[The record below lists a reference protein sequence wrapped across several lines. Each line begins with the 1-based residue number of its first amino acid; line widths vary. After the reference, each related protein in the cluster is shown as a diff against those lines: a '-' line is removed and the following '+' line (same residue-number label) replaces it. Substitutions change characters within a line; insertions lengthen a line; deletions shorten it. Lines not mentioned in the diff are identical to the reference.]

1 MTAMKKDD
9 HERCSYLKSGV
20 FQIFLKRIPWLMML
34 MVSAVF
40 TGGIIS
46 TFESALA
53 AQTVLV
59 SYIPMLMGAGGNA
72 GIQSSVA
79 VIRGLSLRE
88 LQTKDYFSVFWKEL
102 RISVLCGLALAAAN
116 LLKIVLIDNL
126 LLQFGVTLQ
135 VSGVVS
141 LTLFVTVVFS
151 KVIGCSLPMLSE
163 RLGFDPAVM
172 ASPFI
177 TTIVDAISLLI
188 YFTLSKI
195 LLSI

>member
-1 MTAMKKDD
+1 MEENKKD
-9 HERCSYLKSGV
+9 RRPYLKTSV
-20 FQIFLKRIPWLMML
+20 FQVFKNRIPWLLML

-40 TGGIIS
+40 TGWIIA

-72 GIQSSVA
+72 GIQASVA
-79 VIRGLSLRE
+79 VIRGLSLKE
-88 LQTKDYFSVFWKEL
+88 LTVKDYYPVLWKEMK
-102 RISVLCGLALAAAN
+102 ISFLCGLTLAIGN
-116 LLKIVLIDNL
+116 FLKIILIDNL
-126 LLQFGVTLQ
+126 LLKFGVTFQ
-135 VSGVVS
+135 IAAVVS
-141 LTLFVTVVFS
+141 LTLFLTVVFS
-151 KVIGCSLPMLSE
+151 KLIGCSLPILSE